1 MSDAAIVAAVVL
13 GLAFEWSGVAKLASR
28 SAWQVEGTPFATGS
42 VAFNRLVR
50 SLLPWFEIVL
60 GGLLVLR
67 IAPVATGGIAALV
80 LVAFTWALVRVL
92 ATGQRPPCMC
102 FGAVRVRPIS
112 WLSVAR
118 NMLLLAC
125 AVTAAVAA

>member
-1 MSDAAIVAAVVL
+1 MSAPAFVAAVIL
-13 GLAFEWSGVAKLASR
+13 GLVFEWSGVAKLASR

-42 VAFNRLVR
+42 VPFNRLVR

-67 IAPVATGGIAALV
+67 VAPTATGAIAALV
-80 LVAFTWALVRVL
+80 LVVFTWALVRVL

-102 FGAVRVRPIS
+102 FGAVRARPIS

-118 NMLLLAC
+118 NVLLLAC

>member
-1 MSDAAIVAAVVL
+1 MSAPAFVAAVIL
-13 GLAFEWSGVAKLASR
+13 GLVFEWSGVAKLASR
-28 SAWQVEGTPFATGS
+28 NAWQVVGTPFATGS
-42 VAFNRLVR
+42 VTFNRLVR

-67 IAPVATGGIAALV
+67 VAPVATGAIAALV

-92 ATGQRPPCMC
+92 VTGQRPPCMC
-102 FGAVRVRPIS
+102 FGAVRARPIS